1 MIKFA
6 RARRCLVDVATG
18 FAVPGNIVKSS
29 QRTVASTRLISPRST
44 TGSTTTPDCRSYST
58 QADNRK
64 PATKDFDDGDR
75 PPSDPEAV
83 HADLLKRLS
92 KLYDQELSQNL
103 IVPPFKRALL
113 YGQKAAVRD
122 QAGDFTFIQLYEAVK
137 RLAVQI
143 SHHCGSASQSRVAFL
158 CPNNITYVITQW
170 ACWFSGQIAVPL
182 NPKYPADLLEYY
194 VKDSDASLLIST
206 AEFLAAAEPL
216 AAKLQKPLLLA
227 SHELMTGFPVTNGN
241 GGGPTVPS
249 DQQQQQQQQPSLDA
263 DISYLDPRRENL
275 VQLNDTLVVESAL
288 NGEFYRDA
296 NAMILYTSGTTGKP
310 KGVVLSYANLDAQL
324 SALAHAWQ
332 VTSADSIL
340 HALPLNHVHG
350 TINALNLPLATG
362 AKCVMLPKFDSSSVW
377 SYLLNVNMTTKERV
391 NVFMGVPTMY
401 GLLIREYDSVFGRNA
416 RMCDYVKT
424 HCKNKI
430 RLMIS
435 GSAPLPGTIFDR
447 WQEITGHRLL
457 ERYGMT
463 ETGMAISNP
472 YLQDTEQR
480 SRRQGC
486 VGMPLPGVSVRIVE
500 PDSGHKLTLEGK
512 ENEGIWRTGE
522 AKGPVQAPPT
532 ETIAGQLHV
541 KGRSVFREYW
551 KRPAETAA
559 EFDEDGWFR
568 TGDTASYENG
578 TIRILGRTSVDI
590 IKSGGF
596 KLSALEIETA
606 LHEHPDTSDV
616 AVLGVPDET
625 WGQRVVA
632 VISLRQEVAPETFSI
647 PKLLVWLEQKL
658 PKQAI
663 PKEVRLVEEV
673 PRNAMG
679 KINKKELTAKL
690 YSSETTAHSK
700 PPVAS
705 SGGDKG
711 TP

>member
-1 MIKFA
+1 MTKFMV
-6 RARRCLVDVATG
+6 ARRCLAVATDSLG
-18 FAVPGNIVKSS
+18 SAATTF
-29 QRTVASTRLISPRST
+29 TPRS
-44 TGSTTTPDCRSYST
+44 GASFSWMKHYSNRLRVQSSRLSARSYST

-75 PPSDPEAV
+75 PPLDPEAV
-83 HADLLKRLS
+83 HADLLRRLT
-92 KLYDQELSQNL
+92 KLYEQEVAREL

-113 YGQKAAVRD
+113 YGEKAAIRD
-122 QAGDFTFIQLYEAVK
+122 QIGDFSFIQLYEAVK
-137 RLAVQI
+137 RLAAQI
-143 SHHCGSASQSRVAFL
+143 SKCCGSASQSRVAFL
-158 CPNNITYVITQW
+158 CPNNITYVISQW
-170 ACWFSGQIAVPL
+170 ACWFSGQVAVPL
-182 NPKYPADLLEYY
+182 NAKYPADLLEYY
-194 VKDSDASLLIST
+194 IKDSDASLLLTT
-206 AEFLAAAEPL
+206 AEFLPIAEPL
-216 AAKLQKPLLLA
+216 AAKLQKPLLVVN
-227 SHELMTGFPVTNGN
+227 HELINVNGTSN
-241 GGGPTVPS
+241 GGTTPS
-249 DQQQQQQQQPSLDA
+249 MA
-263 DISYLDPRRENL
+263 DVSYLDPRRENL
-275 VQLNDTLVVESAL
+275 LQLNDTLVVESAL

-296 NAMILYTSGTTGKP
+296 NALILYTSGTTGKP

-324 SALAHAWQ
+324 RALSHAWQ
-332 VTSADSIL
+332 VSATDSVL
-340 HALPLNHVHG
+340 HTLPLNHVHG
-350 TINALNLPLATG
+350 TINALNLPLAVG

-401 GLLIREYDSVFGRNA
+401 GLLIREYDSVFGKNA

-435 GSAPLPGTIFDR
+435 GSAPLPGNIFDR
-447 WQEITGHRLL
+447 WNEITGHRLL

-463 ETGMAISNP
+463 EIGMAISNP
-472 YLQDTEQR
+472 YLQDGELR

-500 PDSGHKLTLEGK
+500 PESGRQLTLEGR
-512 ENEGIWRTGE
+512 ENEGIWQTTGT
-522 AKGPVQAPPT
+522 APSKST
-532 ETIAGQLHV
+532 ESEDTISGQLHV

-551 KRPAETAA
+551 QKAQETAS
-559 EFDEDGWFR
+559 EFDAEGWFR
-568 TGDTASYENG
+568 TGDTARYENG

-606 LHEHPDTSDV
+606 LHEHPDTIDV
-616 AVLGVPDET
+616 AVLGLPDET

-632 VISLRQEVAPETFSI
+632 VISLREQAAATPEAFSI

-663 PKEVRLVEEV
+663 PKEVRIVEEV

-679 KINKKELTAKL
+679 KINKRELIERL
-690 YSSETTAHSK
+690 YGDNKATPDSATDPQNVVGK
-700 PPVAS
+700 P
-705 SGGDKG
+705 
-711 TP
+711 

>member
-1 MIKFA
+1 MTKFMV
-6 RARRCLVDVATG
+6 ARRCLEVATDTLG
-18 FAVPGNIVKSS
+18 TSAATFTPRFGASFSWMKHYSLRLRS
-29 QRTVASTRLISPRST
+29 QSTRLSA
-44 TGSTTTPDCRSYST
+44 RSYST

-75 PPSDPEAV
+75 PPLDPEAV
-83 HADLLKRLS
+83 HADLLRRLT
-92 KLYDQELSQNL
+92 KLYEQEVAREL

-113 YGQKAAVRD
+113 YGEKAAIRD
-122 QAGDFTFIQLYEAVK
+122 QIGDFSFVQLYEAVK
-137 RLAVQI
+137 RLAAQI
-143 SHHCGSASQSRVAFL
+143 SKCCGSASQSRVAFL
-158 CPNNITYVITQW
+158 CPNNITYVISQW

-182 NPKYPADLLEYY
+182 NAKYPADLLEYY
-194 VKDSDASLLIST
+194 IKDSDASLLLTT
-206 AEFLAAAEPL
+206 AEFLPLAEPL
-216 AAKLQKPLLLA
+216 AAKLQKPLLVVN
-227 SHELMTGFPVTNGN
+227 HELINANGTTNG
-241 GGGPTVPS
+241 G
-249 DQQQQQQQQPSLDA
+249 DA
-263 DISYLDPRRENL
+263 SPVADVSYLDPRRENL
-275 VQLNDTLVVESAL
+275 LQLNDTLVVESAL

-296 NAMILYTSGTTGKP
+296 NALILYTSGTTGKP

-324 SALAHAWQ
+324 RALSHAWQ
-332 VTSADSIL
+332 VSAADSVL
-340 HALPLNHVHG
+340 HTLPLNHVHG
-350 TINALNLPLATG
+350 TINALNLPLAVG

-401 GLLIREYDSVFGRNA
+401 GLLIREYDSVFGKNA

-435 GSAPLPGTIFDR
+435 GSAPLPGNIFDR
-447 WQEITGHRLL
+447 WNEITGHRLL

-463 ETGMAISNP
+463 EIGMAISNP
-472 YLQDTEQR
+472 YLQDGELR

-486 VGMPLPGVSVRIVE
+486 VGMPLPGVSVRIVDPE
-500 PDSGHKLTLEGK
+500 SGRQLTLEGC
-512 ENEGIWRTGE
+512 ENEGIWHTTTGTT
-522 AKGPVQAPPT
+522 PPKPT
-532 ETIAGQLHV
+532 VPEDSIAGQLHV
-541 KGRSVFREYW
+541 KGSSVFSAYW
-551 KRPAETAA
+551 QKAKETAS
-559 EFDEDGWFR
+559 EFDAEGWFR
-568 TGDTASYENG
+568 TGDTARYENG

-616 AVLGVPDET
+616 AVLGLPDET

-632 VISLRQEVAPETFSI
+632 VISLRDQASATPETFSI

-663 PKEVRLVEEV
+663 PKEVRLVEEI

-679 KINKKELTAKL
+679 KINKRELINRL
-690 YSSETTAHSK
+690 YGENAAATPDSTETQNVVEK
-700 PPVAS
+700 P
-705 SGGDKG
+705 
-711 TP
+711 

>member
-1 MIKFA
+1 MV
-6 RARRCLVDVATG
+6 ARRCLEVATDTLG
-18 FAVPGNIVKSS
+18 S
-29 QRTVASTRLISPRST
+29 TASTLTRPRYSVSSSWLNHLYLLRLRPETSRV
-44 TGSTTTPDCRSYST
+44 GARSYTS

-75 PPSDPEAV
+75 PPLDPEAV
-83 HADLLKRLS
+83 HADLLRRLT
-92 KLYDQELSQNL
+92 KLYDQEVSRQL

-113 YGQKAAVRD
+113 YGEKAAIRD
-122 QAGDFTFIQLYEAVK
+122 QAGDFSFIQLYEAVK
-137 RLAVQI
+137 RLAAQI
-143 SHHCGSASQSRVAFL
+143 SKCCGSASQSRVAFL
-158 CPNNITYVITQW
+158 CPNNITYVISQW
-170 ACWFSGQIAVPL
+170 ACWFSGQVAVPL
-182 NPKYPADLLEYY
+182 NAKYPADLLEYY
-194 VKDSDASLLIST
+194 IKDSDAALLLT
-206 AEFLAAAEPL
+206 TPEFLPLAEPL
-216 AAKLQKPLLLA
+216 AAKLQKPLLVVN
-227 SHELMTGFPVTNGN
+227 HELLNANGQ
-241 GGGPTVPS
+241 S
-249 DQQQQQQQQPSLDA
+249 SA
-263 DISYLDPRRENL
+263 DTQADVSYLDPRRENL
-275 VQLNDTLVVESAL
+275 LQLNDTLVVESAL

-296 NAMILYTSGTTGKP
+296 DALILYTSGTTGKP

-324 SALAHAWQ
+324 RALSHAWQ
-332 VTSADSIL
+332 VSASDSVL
-340 HALPLNHVHG
+340 HTLPLNHVHG
-350 TINALNLPLATG
+350 TINALNLPLAVG

-401 GLLIREYDSVFGRNA
+401 GLLIREYDSVFGKNA

-435 GSAPLPGTIFDR
+435 GSAPLPGNIFDR
-447 WQEITGHRLL
+447 WNEITGHRLL

-463 ETGMAISNP
+463 EIGMAISNP
-472 YLQDTEQR
+472 YLQDGEWR

-500 PDSGHKLTLEGK
+500 PETGRQLTLEGR
-512 ENEGIWRTGE
+512 ENEGIWQTAAASTLAGSTVPE
-522 AKGPVQAPPT
+522 DS
-532 ETIAGQLHV
+532 IAGALYV
-541 KGRSVFREYW
+541 KGRSVFRSYW
-551 KRPAETAA
+551 QKPQETAS
-559 EFDEDGWFR
+559 EFDAEGWFR
-568 TGDTASYENG
+568 TGDTARYEHG

-616 AVLGVPDET
+616 AVLGLPDDT

-632 VISLRQEVAPETFSI
+632 VISLRDQQTADAFSI

-663 PKEVRLVEEV
+663 PKEVRIAEEI

-679 KINKKELTAKL
+679 KINKRELVEQL
-690 YSSETTAHSK
+690 YGATPSPSTEPQNVDK
-700 PPVAS
+700 P
-705 SGGDKG
+705 
-711 TP
+711 

>member
-1 MIKFA
+1 MV
-6 RARRCLVDVATG
+6 ARRCLAVATDTFG
-18 FAVPGNIVKSS
+18 PAANTFTPRLGASFSWMKHYSLRLRSQSS
-29 QRTVASTRLISPRST
+29 RLT
-44 TGSTTTPDCRSYST
+44 AHSYST

-75 PPSDPEAV
+75 PPLDPEAV
-83 HADLLKRLS
+83 HADLLRRLT
-92 KLYDQELSQNL
+92 KLYEQEVAREL

-113 YGQKAAVRD
+113 YGEKAAIRD
-122 QAGDFTFIQLYEAVK
+122 QIGDYSFIQLYEAVK
-137 RLAVQI
+137 RLAAQI
-143 SHHCGSASQSRVAFL
+143 SKCCGSASQSRVAFL
-158 CPNNITYVITQW
+158 CPNNITYVISQW
-170 ACWFSGQIAVPL
+170 ACWFSGQVAVPL
-182 NPKYPADLLEYY
+182 NAKYPSDLLEYY
-194 VKDSDASLLIST
+194 IKDSDASLLLTT
-206 AEFLAAAEPL
+206 AEFLPLAEPL
-216 AAKLQKPLLLA
+216 AAKLQKPLLVVN
-227 SHELMTGFPVTNGN
+227 HELINANGTSN
-241 GGGPTVPS
+241 GDTPS
-249 DQQQQQQQQPSLDA
+249 MA
-263 DISYLDPRRENL
+263 DVSYLDPRRENL
-275 VQLNDTLVVESAL
+275 LQLNDTLVVESAL

-296 NAMILYTSGTTGKP
+296 NALILYTSGTTGKP

-324 SALAHAWQ
+324 RALSHAWQ
-332 VTSADSIL
+332 VSSADSIL
-340 HALPLNHVHG
+340 HTLPLNHVHG
-350 TINALNLPLATG
+350 TINALNLPLAVG

-401 GLLIREYDSVFGRNA
+401 GLLIREYDSVFGKNA

-435 GSAPLPGTIFDR
+435 GSAPLPGNIFDR
-447 WQEITGHRLL
+447 WNEITGHRLL

-463 ETGMAISNP
+463 EIGMAISNP
-472 YLQDTEQR
+472 YLQDGELR

-500 PDSGHKLTLEGK
+500 PESGRQLTLEGR
-512 ENEGIWRTGE
+512 ENEGIWQPTTGT
-522 AKGPVQAPPT
+522 APPKST
-532 ETIAGQLHV
+532 APEESIAGQLHV
-541 KGRSVFREYW
+541 KGRSVFSAYW
-551 KRPAETAA
+551 QKPQETAS
-559 EFDEDGWFR
+559 EFDADGWFR
-568 TGDTASYENG
+568 TGDTARYENG

-616 AVLGVPDET
+616 AVLGLPDET

-632 VISLRQEVAPETFSI
+632 VISLQAAASPEAFSI

-663 PKEVRLVEEV
+663 PKEVRIVEEI

-679 KINKKELTAKL
+679 KINKRELIERLYGDNNAATLDSKEPQNVA
-690 YSSETTAHSK
+690 EK
-700 PPVAS
+700 P
-705 SGGDKG
+705 
-711 TP
+711 

>member
-6 RARRCLVDVATG
+6 RARRCLVNVATG
-18 FAVPGNIVKSS
+18 FVAPGNMVKSS
-29 QRTVASTRLISPRST
+29 QRIPATKRLIAP
-44 TGSTTTPDCRSYST
+44 GSTTAVWCSSGHHNYST

-92 KLYDQELSQNL
+92 KLYDQERAQNL

-122 QAGDFTFIQLYEAVK
+122 QAGDFTFIQLYEATK

-170 ACWFSGQIAVPL
+170 ACWFSGQIAVPM

-206 AEFLAAAEPL
+206 ADFLPSAEPL

-227 SHELMTGFPVTNGN
+227 SHELLTGFPATANGN
-241 GGGPTVPS
+241 GGGQSVPS
-249 DQQQQQQQQPSLDA
+249 DQQPSLDA

-401 GLLIREYDSVFGRNA
+401 GLLISEYDSVFGRNA

-463 ETGMAISNP
+463 EIGMAISNP

-512 ENEGIWRTGE
+512 ENEGIWQIAD
-522 AKGPVQAPPT
+522 AKDSPPTLPT
-532 ETIAGQLHV
+532 ETISGQLHV

-551 KRPAETAA
+551 KRPTETAA

-632 VISLRQEVAPETFSI
+632 VISLRPEVAPETFSI

-690 YSSETTAHSK
+690 YSSGTTPQPN

-705 SGGDKG
+705 SGGAGG
-711 TP
+711 TA